1 MIYSEEIL
9 LTRELLSFN
18 TINPPGNEME
28 VAQFV
33 GKLLLENGFEV
44 SYHEY
49 EENRLH
55 LVAEKGV
62 SGEVAP
68 LVFSGHFDTVPLGE
82 KAWSEDPFSGVIKG
96 DRIYGRGSSD
106 MKGGLA
112 AMTLAAIEATRTTTP
127 VGGIRLIFTSGE
139 ELGCKGVSQ
148 LVQSTA
154 ELGKARAVIVGEPT
168 ANHPA
173 IAHKG
178 ALYLN
183 ATAKGKTA
191 HSSMPE
197 LGDNAVYKAA
207 RAVVRI
213 ENFRFHAD
221 KDLLLGL
228 PSINVGKFRGG
239 MNINSVPDHAEFSID
254 VRTTTLTPHQAI
266 VERLKSELGDEV
278 VLETLVD
285 LKPVSNSESD
295 PFIQMVYEVCG
306 IDREST
312 SGPRALPYLT
322 DGSVLQAHYGGV
334 PTIILGPGEPSL
346 AHQTDEYC
354 SIKKIRQ
361 SVAIYKNI
369 ILNSKSER

>member
-1 MIYSEEIL
+1 MTSPDEIL
-9 LTRELLSFN
+9 LTKELLSFN

-55 LVAEKGV
+55 LVAEKGI
-62 SGEVAP
+62 SGEAAP
-68 LVFSGHFDTVPLGE
+68 LVFSGHFDTVALG
-82 KAWSEDPFSGVIKG
+82 KKPWSEDPFSGVIKG

-112 AMTLAAIEATRTTTP
+112 AMTIAAIEATRTTTP
-127 VGGIRLIFTSGE
+127 MGGIRLIFTSGE
-139 ELGCKGVSQ
+139 ELGCQGINQ
-148 LVQSTA
+148 LVKSSA

-183 ATAKGKTA
+183 ASTKGKTA

-213 ENFRFHAD
+213 EKLQFHAEN
-221 KDLLLGL
+221 DLLLGL
-228 PSINVGKFRGG
+228 PTINVGKFRGG
-239 MNINSVPDHAEFSID
+239 MNINSVPDHAEFTID
-254 VRTTTLTPHQAI
+254 IRSTTMTSHQSLL
-266 VERLKSELGDEV
+266 ERLKSELGDEV

-285 LKPVSNSESD
+285 HKPVSNSESD

-306 IDREST
+306 IDGEST
-312 SGPRALPYLT
+312 SGPKSLPYLT
-322 DGSVLQAHYGGV
+322 DGSVLQAYYGGV
-334 PTIILGPGEPSL
+334 PTIILGPGEPAL

-354 SIKKIRQ
+354 SIKKIKQ
-361 SVAIYKNI
+361 SVAIYKSI
-369 ILNSKSER
+369 INGKSEK